1 MGSGAVLALCASRCA
16 GPWPFSIAV
25 RNGDRGLLSLPEPG
39 SRADLPA
46 AAFDLCR
53 GAGVGPGE
61 IVEVRVDIGP
71 GSYVGLR
78 VAVTLAR
85 FLQRETGARLLA
97 ATSLE
102 LMACAAARH
111 HALGGEHVHV
121 LLDARRGRWHAAHL
135 RVTGDSVCTVDA
147 PHALPPAHV
156 LTSLTENSVVVADPA
171 MHEALATTARERN
184 LRVLAPE
191 PVDAWMLFDM
201 RLALLHREP
210 AELEP
215 LYLMGTYADE
225 PMG

>member
-1 MGSGAVLALCASRCA
+1 MGPGAALALCASRCA

-25 RNGDRGLLSLPEPG
+25 RHGDRSLLSLPDPG

-46 AAFDLCR
+46 AAFEVCR
-53 GAGVGPGE
+53 RAGVPPRE
-61 IVEVRVDIGP
+61 IAEVRVDVGP

-85 FLQRETGARLLA
+85 FLQRENGARLLA

-111 HALGGEHVHV
+111 HGLAGEHVHV

-135 RVTGDSVCTVDA
+135 RVTGDSVRTVGD
-147 PHALPPAHV
+147 PQALPPAHA
-156 LTSLTENSVVVADPA
+156 LTSLTENAVVVADPA
-171 MHEALATTARERN
+171 MHEALAATARERN

-191 PVDAWMLFDM
+191 PVDAWMLFDA
-201 RLALLHREP
+201 RLALLDREP